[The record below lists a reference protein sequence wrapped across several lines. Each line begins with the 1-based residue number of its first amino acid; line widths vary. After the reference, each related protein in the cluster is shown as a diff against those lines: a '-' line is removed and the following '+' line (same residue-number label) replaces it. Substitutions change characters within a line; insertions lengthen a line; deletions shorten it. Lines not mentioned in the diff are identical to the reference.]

1 VERVVLFTHC
11 KAFTWLMPAQSS
23 FFLSGVEI
31 EYLAC
36 GNIFMK
42 RILVLLFLCLAVKHT
57 FACTTFCINKNGQIV
72 FGRNYDWVTGAGIV
86 NTNQRGLFKASL
98 KVGNAA
104 TISWISAYG
113 SITFNQ
119 YGKEFPTGGMNE
131 KGLVV
136 EQMWLDGTRYPASD
150 SRPAMGVLQ
159 WLQYQLDNAAT
170 VAEVISSDTK
180 IRIDE
185 NDSPLHYLVADAAGN
200 VATIEFIQG
209 KMRVHKEKE
218 LPFPVLTND
227 TYASSVQ
234 TAKPIVAKGSS
245 VSLNS
250 NSLDRF
256 VKACSMVK
264 KFNETKMDVPVT
276 DFAFSILDKV
286 AQVNYTKW
294 SIVYDISNKKIHFK
308 TDSNRDIKTIE
319 FSVFDFACNKPAT
332 MFNMNQDGKGD
343 ISKKFI
349 LSDKKI
355 KQQVLHQAVT
365 ESRSHVTIS
374 KKEEAE
380 LLDFETGVSCKL

>member
-1 VERVVLFTHC
+1 MCL
-11 KAFTWLMPAQSS
+11 
-23 FFLSGVEI
+23 
-31 EYLAC
+31 
-36 GNIFMK
+36 
-42 RILVLLFLCLAVKHT
+42 LCLAVKDML
-57 FACTTFCINKNGQIV
+57 ACTTFCLNKNGQIV

-86 NTNQRGLFKASL
+86 NTNQRGLFKTSM

-104 TISWISAYG
+104 TISWISVYG

-136 EQMWLDGTRYPASD
+136 ELMWLDGTRYPAAD

-170 VAEVISSDTK
+170 VSEVIKSDNK
-180 IRIDE
+180 IRIDA
-185 NDSPLHYLVADAAGN
+185 NDTPLHYLVADAAGN
-200 VATIEFIQG
+200 VSTIEFLNG
-209 KMRVHKEKE
+209 KMTVHKEKE

-234 TAKPIVAKGSS
+234 IAKPIVEKGSGI
-245 VSLNS
+245 SLNN

-256 VKACSMVK
+256 VKACGMVK
-264 KFNETKMDVPVT
+264 EFNETNIDMPIAN
-276 DFAFSILDKV
+276 FAFSILDKV
-286 AQVNYTKW
+286 AQGNYTKW

-308 TDSNRDIKTIE
+308 TDANKDIKTVQ
-319 FSVFDFACNKPAT
+319 FSVFDLSCNKPAK

-343 ISKKFI
+343 ISKLFI

-365 ESRSHVTIS
+365 ESSSHVTIS

-380 LLDFETGVSCKL
+380 LLGYEAGVNCKQ